1 LSLIFFEYVTFSS
14 PNKDKNK
21 DNNGLTTEDHLTI
34 KTGELIAKTQEL
46 DEANES
52 LHLLNNEIQAKIYE
66 VKNSKNDLTKSE
78 NSLLMANEEL
88 AKTNEGF
95 VKVNKELASVNK
107 ELARVNEQI
116 KQHNMKQ
123 KEFIHIA
130 SHELRTP
137 TQSIL
142 GYIELLLSEPQSKFE
157 YGERIMRNANRLQK
171 IISDILY
178 LSKIDNNM
186 LMPNY
191 ERFNLAETILQVV
204 EDTRNQI
211 IHDKKNVNIIY
222 DAMNLKSTYKEKNKD
237 IVIEGDKERIGQVIS
252 NILDN
257 AVRFMKEG
265 AVTVSVDK
273 NDTAASDMDDNDDGN
288 SFKEVTISIKD
299 SGKGIDPGILPRLFS
314 KFTFKEGTGGT
325 GLGLYIC
332 KSIVESHGGRI
343 WAENNEDGK
352 GATFRFSLPMKQH

>member
-1 LSLIFFEYVTFSS
+1 LNTPRSLP
-14 PNKDKNK
+14 PNKIKNK

-52 LHLLNNEIQAKIYE
+52 LHLLNNKIQEKIYE
-66 VKNSKNDLTKSE
+66 IKKSKEDLAKSN

-116 KQHNMKQ
+116 KQHNIKQ

-178 LSKIDNNM
+178 ISKIDNNM

-191 ERFNLAETILQVV
+191 ERFNLTDTIMQVV

-211 IHDKKNVNIIY
+211 IHGKKNVKIIY
-222 DAMNLKSTYKEKNKD
+222 DAMNLKSTDKEKYKG
-237 IVIEGDKERIGQVIS
+237 IVIEGDKERITQVVS

-257 AVRFMKEG
+257 AVRFAKEG
-265 AVTVSVDK
+265 SVTISI
-273 NDTAASDMDDNDDGN
+273 DTNSIARSDIDDDDDDGN
-288 SFKEVTISIKD
+288 SLEKVTISIKD
-299 SGKGIDPGILPRLFS
+299 SGKGIDPEILPRLFS
-314 KFTFKEGTGGT
+314 KYIFKKGTGGT

-332 KSIVESHGGRI
+332 KSIVETHGGRI
-343 WAENNEDGK
+343 WAENNEDRK
-352 GATFRFSLPMKQH
+352 GATFRFSLPVKQY